1 MAPTGKCKT
10 GGLVRS
16 TSDNASLYTETFFSR
31 HMQKQVKYCDTWI
44 TRQLQIL
51 SLELSTPL
59 PPQQKHILD
68 IILEGTES
76 NVLRE
81 AL

>member
-1 MAPTGKCKT
+1 
-10 GGLVRS
+10 
-16 TSDNASLYTETFFSR
+16 
-31 HMQKQVKYCDTWI
+31 MQKQVKYCDTWI